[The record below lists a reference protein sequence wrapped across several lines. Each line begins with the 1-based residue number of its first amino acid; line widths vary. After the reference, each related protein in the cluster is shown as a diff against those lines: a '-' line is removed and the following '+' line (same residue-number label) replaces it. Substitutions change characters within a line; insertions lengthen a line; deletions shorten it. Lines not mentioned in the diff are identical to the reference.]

1 MSTSSP
7 AHRRDHLVLA
17 LACLGSF
24 VVVLDA
30 TIVSVALPRI
40 RADLGFSAA
49 TLPWVVNAYT
59 LAFAG
64 CLLLGG
70 RCADVFGRRRILLA
84 GMGLFAG
91 ASLLAGLAADP
102 ALLLLAR
109 AGQGV
114 GGALLMPATLSLL
127 TDTFPAGPRRAR
139 ALSTWSAIGAVGAA
153 SGPLAGG
160 LLTQFLG
167 WRWVFFV
174 NVPLGL
180 VAVAGTLV
188 LLPGRSRSGPAHRL
202 DVVGAVLATAGLTGV
217 VYAVMESE
225 AVGWGASEVIGP
237 LIAGILLCGLFL
249 LHQARW
255 AAAPL
260 VPLSLFRHRAVRGAN
275 LVMFLLGLGFFGA
288 PVLISFALQY
298 VHGAGPLGAGLGFLP
313 AGLAMFAGAK
323 AAGPLTIRLGARRA
337 AALGCALGAAGLAGV
352 AASLA
357 TGGSSAAMIVLPS
370 VVFGFGTASAFTP
383 LTVAA
388 TSGVPTTSGGVAA
401 AVLNTVRQTS
411 GAIGLA
417 VLTTIAAAASG
428 RSPVEQG
435 LAHGYAVAFAVS
447 AVCVAAAAAVGVVVL
462 PPRTAERLAAAT
474 GRVRGLD
481 GDPVPGAVV
490 LLVNPDGG
498 RVVRTVTDETGWYHA
513 APTAPGPHLVICTAP
528 SHQPSVGRIVADDT
542 PVRHDVV
549 VGQAGT

>member
-7 AHRRDHLVLA
+7 ARRRDHLVLA

-70 RCADVFGRRRILLA
+70 RCADVFGRRRVLLA

-102 ALLLLAR
+102 ALLLAAR

-153 SGPLAGG
+153 SGPLTGG
-160 LLTQFLG
+160 LLTEFAG

-180 VAVAGTLV
+180 VAVAGTLA
-188 LLPGRSRSGPAHRL
+188 LLPGGSRSGSAYRL

-225 AVGWGASEVIGP
+225 TVGWSAPEVSGP
-237 LIAGILLCGLFL
+237 LIAGIVLCGLFL
-249 LHQARW
+249 LHQGRW

-288 PVLISFALQY
+288 PVLISFVLQY
-298 VHGAGPLGAGLGFLP
+298 VHGAGPLAAGLGFLP

-337 AALGCALGAAGLAGV
+337 AALGCVLGAAGLAGV
-352 AASLA
+352 AASLG
-357 TGGSSAAMIVLPS
+357 TGGSSVAMIVLPS

-388 TSGVPTTSGGVAA
+388 TSGVPATSGGVAA

-417 VLTTIAAAASG
+417 VLTTIAAAAASG
-428 RSPVEQG
+428 SSMQEG
-435 LAHGYAVAFAVS
+435 LAHGYAFAFAVS
-447 AVCVAAAAAVGVVVL
+447 AGCVAAAAVAGMLVL

-481 GDPVPGAVV
+481 GDPVPGAVA

-528 SHQPSVGRIVADDT
+528 SHQPSIGRIMADDT

-549 VGQAGT
+549 VGQVGS